1 MTGLRGHSPDGE
13 MFARKPSVSHP
24 SVISAIRAIRG

>member
-1 MTGLRGHSPDGE
+1 MTDLRGHSPNGE
-13 MFARKPSVSHP
+13 MFARKPSLSHT